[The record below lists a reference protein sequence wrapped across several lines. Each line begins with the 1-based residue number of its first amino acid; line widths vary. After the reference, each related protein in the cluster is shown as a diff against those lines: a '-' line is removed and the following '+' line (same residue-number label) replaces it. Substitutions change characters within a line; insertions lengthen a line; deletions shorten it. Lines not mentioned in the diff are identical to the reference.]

1 MTDSDSLDTAIDEAT
16 RAVAE
21 VYKHHGTGG
30 NLHVILDDDNV
41 EDVFVLDAH
50 KWIDE
55 NGAELTQEGLAA
67 ERDCLAKLRKLNE
80 LQRQEAIDRYHD
92 NYTTWQG
99 TYDITTY
106 LGIFPYPD
114 TVFVRRIGRRG

>member
-1 MTDSDSLDTAIDEAT
+1 MTYFSEEDARRAIDEMVKL
-16 RAVAE
+16 VAE

-50 KWIDE
+50 NWIDE

-67 ERDCLAKLRKLNE
+67 ERDCLAKLRPLNE
-80 LQRQEAIDRYHD
+80 LQRQEAIDRYHERD
-92 NYTTWQG
+92 AYYAW
-99 TYDITTY
+99 DVAS
-106 LGIFPYPD
+106 GIKWF
-114 TVFVRRIGRRG
+114 